1 MFCEKCGK
9 EIKDGDKFCPYCG
22 AENKINKEEPSHDIP
37 PDFSVKGAGKKK
49 KGAVGVPSVRKVP
62 QGFCILN

>member
-22 AENKINKEEPSHDIP
+22 AENEINKEEPSHDIP
-37 PDFSVKGAGKKK
+37 SSSKSSSQLSTSGSEA
-49 KGAVGVPSVRKVP
+49 
-62 QGFCILN
+62 

>member
-22 AENKINKEEPSHDIP
+22 AENEINKEEPSHDIP
-37 PDFSVKGAGKKK
+37 PILASKAQEKRKKERL
-49 KGAVGVPSVRKVP
+49 SRSL
-62 QGFCILN
+62 F

>member
-22 AENKINKEEPSHDIP
+22 AENEINKEEPSHDIP

-49 KGAVGVPSVRKVP
+49 KGALFSR
-62 QGFCILN
+62 

>member
-22 AENKINKEEPSHDIP
+22 AENEINKEET
-37 PDFSVKGAGKKK
+37 GKW
-49 KGAVGVPSVRKVP
+49 SE
-62 QGFCILN
+62 ILPKLWKPGRNTGKSD

>member
-22 AENKINKEEPSHDIP
+22 AENKINKDNNSIP
-37 PDFSVKGAGKKK
+37 NGIDNLNKLLKVIEK
-49 KGAVGVPSVRKVP
+49 KGDINETYKTITNTA
-62 QGFCILN
+62 